1 MRIGL
6 VLDNPKRDLGGIL
19 LIAYQL
25 MKQNHIIF
33 IIPLYDQGYD
43 IPLLNLDLLV
53 VNYVRKNNIEFLQTY
68 KELGIFI
75 AVMDTEGGVLPET
88 GNFSPEFL
96 AKLFSKNHGNTFVD
110 HYFFWGEK
118 LQKAF
123 KIYSGMLSSQL
134 SLTGCPRYDYC
145 HRKWKATLGNRSNLY
160 ILINLNFPSINP
172 WWGNTEYNNNKFV
185 FYSADEEISR
195 AIQINGLNKDAY
207 LSFESERKKVFA
219 KYLETIRKL
228 AKINPEKHFI
238 LRPHPFENKSIYES
252 YFNNFEN
259 IFIDSE
265 GEVLEVINRSK
276 LVINLNCSTSVETRL
291 LGKVPVSL
299 EFINS
304 KILRNNLNLPSN
316 ISFQALDFNQLN
328 KIVQDVRIEKLDSPK
343 KNEIMN
349 QIKPW
354 FYKCDGN
361 AAKRMAN
368 KVGSFNYVNTHSNKL
383 QQVLCSIKS
392 SYKKFNLRY
401 LIQGLISL
409 VLGSNFLSQLRIKM
423 RPDRQM
429 KYTNIL
435 EMIKRLEKIAR
446 SEGKPFNFQVKH
458 ARNELTGMKLS
469 SIYCQQIF

>member
-6 VLDNPKRDLGGIL
+6 ILDNPKRDLGGIL
-19 LIAYQL
+19 LLAYQI
-25 MKQNHIIF
+25 MKQGHLVF
-33 IIPLYDQGYD
+33 IIPMYEQGYD
-43 IPLLNLDLLV
+43 IPVLKLDLLV
-53 VNYVRKNNIEFLQTY
+53 VNYARKNNIEILRTY
-68 KELGIFI
+68 KNLGIFI

-96 AKLFSKNHGNTFVD
+96 AKLFSKNRGGSFVD

-123 KIYSGMLSSQL
+123 EIYSGMLSSQL

-145 HRKWKATLGNRSNLY
+145 HSKWRASLGNPSNLY

-172 WWGNTEYNNNKFV
+172 WWGNTEYNDGKFK
-185 FYSADEEISR
+185 FYSADKEISL
-195 AIQINGLNKDAY
+195 AIEINGLNEDSY

-219 KYLETIRKL
+219 KYLSVIRRL
-228 AKINPEKHFI
+228 AKINPQKHFV
-238 LRPHPFENKSIYES
+238 LRPHPFENKKIYET
-252 YFNNFEN
+252 YFNGFNN
-259 IFIDSE
+259 ITIDSE
-265 GEVLEVINRSK
+265 GEVLEVINRSN

-304 KILRNNLNLPSN
+304 NILRNNINLPSN
-316 ISFQALDFNQLN
+316 ISYQAHNFSDLN
-328 KIVQDVRIEKLDSPK
+328 NIVQDISIEKMDSLK
-343 KNEIMN
+343 KDKIMSE
-349 QIKPW
+349 IKPW

-361 AAKRMAN
+361 AAKRIAN
-368 KVGSFNYVNTHSNKL
+368 KISSFNYVNTHSNKVE
-383 QQVLCSIKS
+383 QTLCSIRS

-409 VLGSNFLSQLRIKM
+409 ILGSNFLSQLRIKM

-429 KYTNIL
+429 KYTNIM
-435 EMIKRLEKIAR
+435 EVKKRLEKIAR
-446 SEGKPFNFQVKH
+446 SEGKRFNFQVKH
-458 ARNELTGMKLS
+458 ARNELTGRKLS
-469 SIYCQQIF
+469 SIYCQQHF

>member
-53 VNYVRKNNIEFLQTY
+53 VNYVRKNNIEFLKTY

-75 AVMDTEGGVLPET
+75 AVMDTEGGVLPEI

-118 LQKAF
+118 LHKAF
-123 KIYSGMLSSQL
+123 KTYSGMLSSQL
-134 SLTGCPRYDYC
+134 SLTGCPRYDFC
-145 HRKWKATLGNRSNLY
+145 HSKWRATLGNRSNLY

-172 WWGNTEYNNNKFV
+172 WWGNTEYKNYKFV
-185 FYSADEEISR
+185 FYSANEEISR
-195 AIQINGLNKDAY
+195 AIQINGLNKDAC

-219 KYLETIRKL
+219 KYLKTIRKL
-228 AKINPEKHFI
+228 AKINPEIHFI
-238 LRPHPFENKSIYES
+238 LRPHPFENKVIYES

-265 GEVLEVINRSK
+265 GEVLEVINGSK

-304 KILRNNLNLPSN
+304 NILRNNLNLPSN
-316 ISFQALDFNQLN
+316 ISFHALDFNELN
-328 KIVQDVRIEKLDSPK
+328 KIVQGVKIEKLDSPK

-354 FYKCDGN
+354 FYRCDGN

-368 KVGSFNYVNTHSNKL
+368 KISSFNYVNTHSNKL
-383 QQVLCSIKS
+383 QQILRSIKS

-423 RPDRQM
+423 HPDRQM

-435 EMIKRLEKIAR
+435 EMMKRLEKIAR
-446 SEGKPFNFQVKH
+446 SEVKPFNFQVKH

-469 SIYCQQIF
+469 SIYCQQNF